1 MKRTLVLLAFLAGT
15 ITSNAQLLWK
25 VSGNGLKNSSYIL
38 GTHHVASSDI
48 CDMIAGFDAA
58 YKAIEQV
65 YGEVETEKMNSATAQ
80 MKILSNSFMPKGQ
93 KMSSLF
99 TEEQAVKINEFLKP
113 ILGAELPAFDKFK
126 PVTLTSMIQVLL
138 AQKLFPDFDAKKAI
152 DSHMQAKAK
161 KDNKATKGLETIEFQ
176 INLLYGTPLE
186 DQAKELLEMAEMGP
200 KAEESIIQLT
210 ESYLK
215 QDLDALLKIMM
226 EDSEPEELE
235 DILYARNR
243 NWIGLMKDIMTQAPT
258 MFVVGAGHLPG
269 DLGVLNLLNKEGYKV
284 EPVW

>member
-269 DLGVLNLLNKEGYKV
+269 DLGVLNLLNKEGYEV

>member
-1 MKRTLVLLAFLAGT
+1 
-15 ITSNAQLLWK
+15 
-25 VSGNGLKNSSYIL
+25 
-38 GTHHVASSDI
+38 
-48 CDMIAGFDAA
+48 
-58 YKAIEQV
+58 
-65 YGEVETEKMNSATAQ
+65 
-80 MKILSNSFMPKGQ
+80 
-93 KMSSLF
+93 
-99 TEEQAVKINEFLKP
+99 
-113 ILGAELPAFDKFK
+113 
-126 PVTLTSMIQVLL
+126 
-138 AQKLFPDFDAKKAI
+138 
-152 DSHMQAKAK
+152 
-161 KDNKATKGLETIEFQ
+161 
-176 INLLYGTPLE
+176 
-186 DQAKELLEMAEMGP
+186 MAEMGP